1 MLPTNKRNCKGP
13 HRKDRPRSGAKVPGV
28 SVQRRV
34 PLPSRNYVLA
44 GLESDAVLHL
54 VYADT
59 AETAFVDN
67 TDAKLHQKVQ
77 AVF

>member
-13 HRKDRPRSGAKVPGV
+13 HRKDKPRSGTKVPEV

-59 AETAFVDN
+59 AETAFVN
-67 TDAKLHQKVQ
+67 STDANLYQRVR